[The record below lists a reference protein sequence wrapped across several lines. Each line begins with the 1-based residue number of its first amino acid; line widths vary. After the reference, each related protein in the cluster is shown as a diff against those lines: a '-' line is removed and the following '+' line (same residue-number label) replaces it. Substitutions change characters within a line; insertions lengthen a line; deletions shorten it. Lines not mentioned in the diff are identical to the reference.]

1 MALLCF
7 FYLKLVNNNVL
18 YDLRKSQVWK
28 NLVVLKNLIPTNQI
42 QGFFDHQY
50 LREKSTEILELHG
63 DKHQGKVACYGLI
76 I

>member
-1 MALLCF
+1 MI
-7 FYLKLVNNNVL
+7 
-18 YDLRKSQVWK
+18 LRKSQVWK
-28 NLVVLKNLIPTNQI
+28 NMVVLKNLISTNQI

-63 DKHQGKVACYGLI
+63 DKHQGKVAYYGLI